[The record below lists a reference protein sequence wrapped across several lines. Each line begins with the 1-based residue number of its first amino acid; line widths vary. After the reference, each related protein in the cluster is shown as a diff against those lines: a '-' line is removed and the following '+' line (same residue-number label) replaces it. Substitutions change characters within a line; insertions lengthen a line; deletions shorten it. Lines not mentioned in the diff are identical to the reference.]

1 MPIEPR
7 QPLFIKSDGTR
18 ADGDSANKPPMH
30 HVKHDERCDRDEKQQ
45 VGGSEV
51 AYPEQDPDQTE
62 RGHCKL

>member
-7 QPLFIKSDGTR
+7 QALFIKSDGTR

-30 HVKHDERCDRDEKQQ
+30 HVKNGKPCDRYEKQQ

-51 AYPEQDPDQTE
+51 SQPE
-62 RGHCKL
+62 